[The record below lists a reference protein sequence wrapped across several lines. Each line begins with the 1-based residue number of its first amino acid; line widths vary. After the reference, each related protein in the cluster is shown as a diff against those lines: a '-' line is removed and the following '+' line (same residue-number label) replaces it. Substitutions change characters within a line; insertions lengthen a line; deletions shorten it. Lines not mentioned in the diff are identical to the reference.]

1 MGFWLADFTTESTEN
16 TEGTET
22 DEVGIPDP
30 NPTLSDLCDLC
41 ALCGEKAFYPLTAPE
56 VRPLMNSLCRAKNST
71 AGGIMANA
79 VPVKNTP

>member
-1 MGFWLADFTTESTEN
+1 MWLADFTTESTEN
-16 TEGTET
+16 TEATEA
-22 DEVGIPDP
+22 ERARIQDP
-30 NPTLSDLCDLC
+30 QPILSGLCELC
-41 ALCGEKAFYPLTAPE
+41 ALCGEEAFYPLTAPE